1 MRKMSYISD
10 LSARRSKII
19 GEISELQTMLKGVLN
34 ATYPKVA
41 HKDGNIAV
49 KGPYYVLTRKG
60 DDGKTV
66 TKSIPA
72 EDVPRIQQEV
82 GNYKKFRALSDEFV
96 NVCEELS
103 LTHGDGDEVKKT
115 ELLGEYELEI
125 YRFAE
130 TVREMAANGD
140 ILDMREIEEG
150 FRKAALSGASVIFSR
165 LLSDIPESTPV
176 CPKCGSTMRGLGKR
190 KKNITSLLGEGEI
203 TRGYYECE
211 NCHEHSIPKDDLL
224 GIKGTSF
231 TPGVRRAVAKLA
243 SCDSFESSSAGLLEL
258 CGIFVSSKD
267 TERIAESIGERIE
280 NSNAQRIKTTMAGNI
295 PAVTLKP
302 GERIYIEFDGTG
314 VPMTKRELT
323 GRRGKQDDGSS
334 KTREAKVG
342 CIFTQSSTDA
352 EGNPIRDKESTTYFG
367 AIESAETF
375 GARLYGEAVYRGVN
389 TSKEVVVIG
398 DGAKWIW
405 NLAAI
410 HFPNTIEIVD
420 LFHAKEH
427 VWNIIKQTVSNEQ
440 TRQFYKKDCYEL
452 LEKGDIYSLTARL
465 ASLPSANNEQSKA
478 INREI
483 GYFSENAARMQYA
496 KFKKAGLFVGSGVI
510 EAACKN
516 VIGKRLKQS
525 GMRWSLQGANSIIAL
540 RCSVLSGFF
549 DFDIKTILAA

>member
-1 MRKMSYISD
+1 
-10 LSARRSKII
+10 
-19 GEISELQTMLKGVLN
+19 LN
-34 ATYPKVA
+34 
-41 HKDGNIAV
+41 
-49 KGPYYVLTRKG
+49 
-60 DDGKTV
+60 
-66 TKSIPA
+66 
-72 EDVPRIQQEV
+72 
-82 GNYKKFRALSDEFV
+82 
-96 NVCEELS
+96 
-103 LTHGDGDEVKKT
+103 
-115 ELLGEYELEI
+115 LLGEYELEI

-150 FRKAALSGASVIFSR
+150 FRKAALSGANTIFSR
-165 LLSDIPESTPV
+165 LLSDIPEITPV
-176 CPKCGSTMRGLGKR
+176 CPKCGSAMRELGKR

-211 NCHEHSIPKDDLL
+211 TCHEHSIPKDELL

-231 TPGVRRAVAKLA
+231 TPGVKRAVAKLA
-243 SCDSFESSSAGLLEL
+243 TCDSFESCSVGLQEL

-267 TERIAESIGERIE
+267 TERIAESIGEKIE
-280 NSNAQRIKTTMAGNI
+280 NSNAQRIETTMEGNI
-295 PAVTLKP
+295 PAMTVKP
-302 GERIYIEFDGTG
+302 GERMYIEFDGTG
-314 VPMTKRELT
+314 VPMTKRELN
-323 GRRGKQDDGSS
+323 GRRGKQEDGSS

-342 CIFTQSSTDA
+342 CIFTQSSADA
-352 EGNPIRDKESTTYFG
+352 EGNPIRDKGSATYFG

-375 GARLYGEAVYRGVN
+375 GARLYGEAVRRGVS

-410 HFPNTIEIVD
+410 HFPHAIEIVD
-420 LFHAKEH
+420 LFHAQEH
-427 VWNIIKQTVSNEQ
+427 VWDIIKQTVPDEQ
-440 TRQFYKKDCYEL
+440 TRQLHKKDCYEL

-465 ASLPSANNEQSKA
+465 ASLPSASDEQSKA

-483 GYFSENAARMQYA
+483 GYFSENAERMQYA

-525 GMRWSLQGANSIIAL
+525 GMRWSLRGANSIIAL

-549 DFDIKTILAA
+549 DSDIETISAA